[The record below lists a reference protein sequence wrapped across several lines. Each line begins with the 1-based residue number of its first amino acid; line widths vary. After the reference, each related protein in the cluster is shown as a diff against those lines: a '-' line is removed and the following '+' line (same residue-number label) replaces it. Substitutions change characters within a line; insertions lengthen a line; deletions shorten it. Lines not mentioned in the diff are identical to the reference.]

1 MSFDMNSPN
10 PYAPS
15 TQPVAPKKSNV
26 LLYVLGG
33 IGIVFLVC
41 CLGCVGTLW
50 FGGSSLMNA
59 GMNAVG
65 EQMKPSLQRDPVVQE
80 HIGDIKKVTMN
91 FMESTEAT
99 QKSQEKGGP
108 QRMVFEL
115 EGSKGKGKVTGTPN
129 NQEQKLMNGEL
140 KMSTGETYPLSP

>member
-33 IGIVFLVC
+33 IGAVFLIL
-41 CLGCVGTLW
+41 CLGCVGVMW
-50 FGGSSLMNA
+50 FGGNSLMNA
-59 GMNAVG
+59 GMSAIG
-65 EQMKPSLQRDPVVQE
+65 ESMKPSLQRDPVIQE
-80 HIGDIKKVTMN
+80 HIGDLQKVSMN
-91 FMESTEAT
+91 FGESTTAT

-108 QRMVFEL
+108 QRMVFDV

-129 NQEQKLMNGEL
+129 NQEQKLNNGEL
-140 KMSTGETYPLSP
+140 KMDSGETYPLSP